1 MRHAG
6 FEPDSELGFPGTRI
20 YPDRARGP
28 ETAEMRLRREQLNR
42 SREYFE
48 EALDLNLQDEKAQ
61 TNIVF
66 WMGWIDYINGDFEN
80 ALNEWESIDPRYSNS
95 DPVLLIARGNAYFY
109 TNQQRAAL
117 GYYLKVKEEFETEA
131 RRITIPDPTDEQ
143 QRYTMLTLSAVYNN
157 IGAVYEREHAEMRS
171 RRGPIQDLQEL
182 EKNALLHYYN
192 AVDIAR
198 KMDQDNEIARTNIQL
213 AFKYGASDE
222 AHEPIIDDWVPP
234 VLYSLRED
242 I

>member
-1 MRHAG
+1 MSPRKKLS
-6 FEPDSELGFPGTRI
+6 P
-20 YPDRARGP
+20 
-28 ETAEMRLRREQLNR
+28 
-42 SREYFE
+42 
-48 EALDLNLQDEKAQ
+48 LQ
-61 TNIVF
+61 
-66 WMGWIDYINGDFEN
+66 
-80 ALNEWESIDPRYSNS
+80 
-95 DPVLLIARGNAYFY
+95 
-109 TNQQRAAL
+109 
-117 GYYLKVKEEFETEA
+117 ETEA